1 MKLEQAKSII
11 ESMLFSAGRVVKIS
25 EFAKILEMTPD
36 EVEAIVQSYMNDCQ
50 EKSRGIE
57 VIKVNDGYQLTT
69 KKVHMII

>member
-36 EVEAIVQSYMNDCQ
+36 EVEAIVLQVQ
-50 EKSRGIE
+50 AEKEIVSLGIR
-57 VIKVNDGYQLTT
+57 QLEEPPSGS
-69 KKVHMII
+69 

>member
-25 EFAKILEMTPD
+25 ELAKILEMTPD

-50 EKSRGIE
+50 EESRGIE

-69 KKVHMII
+69 KKAHMTI